1 MSAVIS
7 IFLSLKKQFLCLSER
22 YLWKYSILSK
32 NVNPVTSLSLNAFRI
47 LCWKPHNKPS
57 RWANALT
64 ILGLAKRKLNKSCRS
79 NKWACQHTCWRELS
93 VFLTTSLPPVKQQGL
108 WLSIW
113 LKAATAVQD
122 RIMTTGIEWRPDPF
136 FSREHLDCESN
147 GSAPSKLRRQL
158 NPLTESRRHASP
170 RLSRCLSG
178 TAKNFSLVKR
188 ELS

>member
-32 NVNPVTSLSLNAFRI
+32 NLNHATSLSLNAFRI
-47 LCWKPHNKPS
+47 LFWKPHNKPS
-57 RWANALT
+57 RWASALT
-64 ILGLAKRKLNKSCRS
+64 ILGLAKRKFNTSCQS
-79 NKWACQHTCWRELS
+79 NKWAGLHICWKELA
-93 VFLTTSLPPVKQQGL
+93 VFLTPSLPPVKQQGL
-108 WLSIW
+108 WLSIQ
-113 LKAATAVQD
+113 LKAAAAVQD
-122 RIMTTGIEWRPDPF
+122 RLMRRGIEWRPGLF

-147 GSAPSKLRRQL
+147 GSAPSQLRRQL